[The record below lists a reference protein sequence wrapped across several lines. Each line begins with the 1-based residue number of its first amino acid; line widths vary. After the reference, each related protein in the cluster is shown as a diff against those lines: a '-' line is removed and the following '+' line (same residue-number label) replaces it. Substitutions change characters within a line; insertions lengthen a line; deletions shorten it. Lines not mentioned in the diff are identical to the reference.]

1 MRDLNSTK
9 GTAMT
14 KAKPRFAALLA
25 AAGLFAGSIGT
36 AGVLK
41 LTGALGTTKV
51 VHSTTVLAGTGGTA
65 VSTSSNTTI
74 DAQSLYRGASAG
86 VVDITA
92 NGTSATQSQRP
103 FGGPQPPQSTATG
116 SGFVTDTQG
125 HILTAAHVVQ
135 DATSITVEFQDGTTR
150 KATVLGTDT
159 ATDIAVLKVNTAGL
173 TLHPLALGSSS
184 ALQIGDAVAAIGDP
198 FGYERSFSTG
208 IVSGLDRTVE
218 APNGFTVAH
227 AVQTDTALNPGN
239 SGGPML
245 DTRGKVV
252 GIVDQI
258 ATDGSSDQS
267 SGVGFAIPIDL
278 VKSELQRLEAGGKVE
293 HAYIGVS
300 TSDTSDGTN
309 GALVQ
314 QVVAGGPASAGGL
327 QAGEVITEIDGQKIG
342 GSSDLVATVA
352 GHKPGDKLTLTV
364 NRGGRTSHVTVT
376 LGVQP
381 SSSPNFAG

>member
-1 MRDLNSTK
+1 
-9 GTAMT
+9 MT

-25 AAGLFAGSIGT
+25 AAALFAGSIGT

-116 SGFVTDTQG
+116 SGFVTDTKG